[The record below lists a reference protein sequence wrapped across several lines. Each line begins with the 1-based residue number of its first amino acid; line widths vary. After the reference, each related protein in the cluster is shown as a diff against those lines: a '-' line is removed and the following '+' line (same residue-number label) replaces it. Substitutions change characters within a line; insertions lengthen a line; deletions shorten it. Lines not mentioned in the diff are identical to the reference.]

1 MFSRLKPKLAL
12 GARDFRLMGLALR
25 LVQREDGAAAVEFA
39 LVAAP
44 FLALLFAIIETSL
57 VFFAGQALETQTANA
72 TRLIL
77 TGQQQS
83 ASIPANSSAAA
94 EFAKKVCDPSTNI
107 TMFDCSKMII
117 DVQTIATFS
126 AANTSKPIVAGQLDP
141 NFTATYN
148 PGGPNCIV
156 VARVMYQWPIYVSLF
171 TSVLSSISLN
181 LGDTGKTRLLMAT
194 SVFRNEPY
202 GPSAC

>member
-83 ASIPANSSAAA
+83 AAVPTGSTAAA
-94 EFAKKVCDPSTNI
+94 EFAKKVCDPAAQ
-107 TMFDCSKMII
+107 MPLFDCSRMII
-117 DVQTIATFS
+117 DVRTVANFS
-126 AANTSKPIVAGQLDP
+126 SSNTSKPIVNGQLDP
-141 NFTATYN
+141 NFTASYN

-156 VARVMYQWPIYVSLF
+156 VARVMYQWPVYVSL
-171 TSVLSSISLN
+171 LSFN
-181 LGDTGKTRLLMAT
+181 LGDMSSHQRLLMAT